1 MASTTDKVAT
11 HKVVAT
17 EEIVDFISGDI
28 LSEDGQEDFVQLEAQ
43 MRKGMEHGNGVTDN
57 DVADGGVDEEQ
68 EQEEAVAVAVARG
81 NDGGV
86 DEEQEQEQAVAVA
99 RGNDDMQI
107 DDLDDE
113 SDGQE
118 GDLRIEYAK
127 AKGLFKL
134 SKKTNSR
141 RINVK
146 NPAAVWEVMYL
157 IEIRKKTD
165 W

>member
-11 HKVVAT
+11 DKVAT

-28 LSEDGQEDFVQLEAQ
+28 LSEDGREDFVQLEAQ

-57 DVADGGVDEEQ
+57 DVADSGVDEEQ
-68 EQEEAVAVAVARG
+68 
-81 NDGGV
+81 
-86 DEEQEQEQAVAVA
+86 EQEQEQAVAVA
-99 RGNDDMQI
+99 RGNDDMQA

-134 SKKTNSR
+134 TKKTNSR

-157 IEIRKKTD
+157 IVREFSRIIPIVPNGCS
-165 W
+165 